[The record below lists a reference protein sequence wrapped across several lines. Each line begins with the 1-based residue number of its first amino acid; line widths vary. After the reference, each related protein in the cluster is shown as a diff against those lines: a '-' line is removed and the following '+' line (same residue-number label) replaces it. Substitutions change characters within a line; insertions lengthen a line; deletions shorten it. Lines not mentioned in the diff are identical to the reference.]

1 MYVCPVDKT
10 GFGGLSL
17 RKEVQ
22 GLSKPN
28 VYRLNSKEVARATE
42 EWLTKR
48 GVSKEQIGQL
58 VMLLQKDYFPELTL
72 EECVANVEAV
82 LSKREV
88 QNAVLTGIQL
98 DMLAEEGKLLPP
110 LQDMIKYD
118 EGLYGCD
125 EVLALSIVNVYGSIG
140 FTNFG
145 YIDKFKPG
153 VLKKLNDKH
162 DGEIHT
168 FLDDIVGAIAAAA
181 SSRIAHR
188 KQAERE
194 AEALDAADGE

>member
-1 MYVCPVDKT
+1 MTKSSTY
-10 GFGGLSL
+10 S
-17 RKEVQ
+17 
-22 GLSKPN
+22 
-28 VYRLNSKEVARATE
+28 LNSAKIAEATK

-48 GVSKEQIGQL
+48 GVKTSQIAEL
-58 VMLLQKDYFPELTL
+58 VIFLQKDYFPDLTI
-72 EECVANVEAV
+72 EECEMYVEAV
-82 LSKREV
+82 LTKREV

-98 DMLAEEGKLLPP
+98 DMLAEQGMLLSP
-110 LQDMIKYD
+110 LQEMIEND

-125 EVLALSIVNVYGSIG
+125 EILALSIVNVYGSIG

-145 YIDKFKPG
+145 YVDKLKPG
-153 VLKKLNDKH
+153 ILKKLNDKE
-162 DGEIHT
+162 DADCHT

-194 AEALDAADGE
+194 GRVGPPID